1 MLLYTNTYSKR
12 GNTMQQA
19 TLNISSSDNKRIAAI
34 AELVVKQRTIDID
47 GEAIYNA
54 IEDAGN
60 PVVEGYDLESWYDN
74 CGEECYAGN
83 LEEEDAHELC
93 MQVKEQVFELIMLQ
107 VLLIL
112 KEHSR
117 A

>member
-1 MLLYTNTYSKR
+1 
-12 GNTMQQA
+12 MQQQV
-19 TLNISSSDNKRIAAI
+19 TLSISSSNKKRIAAI
-34 AELVVKQRTIDID
+34 AELVANKAVID

-60 PVVEGYDLESWYDN
+60 AVVEGYDLESWYDN

-83 LEEEDAHELC
+83 LDKLEEEDAHELC
-93 MQVKEQVFELIMLQ
+93 MQVKEQVFERIKAKAQ
-107 VLLIL
+107 QL
-112 KEHSR
+112 KTR

>member
-1 MLLYTNTYSKR
+1 
-12 GNTMQQA
+12 MQQQV
-19 TLNISSSDNKRIAAI
+19 TLSISSSNQKRIAAI
-34 AELVVKQRTIDID
+34 AELVAKQRTID

-60 PVVEGYDLESWYDN
+60 PVVLGYDLESWYDN

>member
-1 MLLYTNTYSKR
+1 
-12 GNTMQQA
+12 MQQA
-19 TLNISSSDNKRIAAI
+19 TLNISSSDINRIAAI

-83 LEEEDAHELC
+83 LDNLEEEGAHELC
-93 MQVKEQVFELIMLQ
+93 MQVKEQVFERIKAKAQ
-107 VLLIL
+107 QL
-112 KEHSR
+112 KTR

>member
-1 MLLYTNTYSKR
+1 
-12 GNTMQQA
+12 MQQA
-19 TLNISSSDNKRIAAI
+19 TLNISSSDINRIAAI

-47 GEAIYNA
+47 GDTIYNA

-60 PVVEGYDLESWYDN
+60 PVVEGNDLESWYDN

-83 LEEEDAHELC
+83 LDELEEEAAHELC